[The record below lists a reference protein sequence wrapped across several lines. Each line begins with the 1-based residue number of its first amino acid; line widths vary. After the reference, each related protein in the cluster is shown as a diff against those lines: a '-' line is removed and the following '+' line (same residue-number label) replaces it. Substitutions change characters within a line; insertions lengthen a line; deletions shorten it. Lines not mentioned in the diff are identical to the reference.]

1 MSRTRH
7 RKVFE
12 TFGVG
17 AAAVALVAAP
27 LVVIGGSADAAEPE
41 VLYSIDFDDETTGAW
56 LPSGDGMSLGYV
68 DVDGGKALEVA
79 DRTLDY
85 QGIQS
90 PEFAAEAG
98 VTYTF
103 SLRAKLADGT
113 DGTADLRFVAKPEY
127 TWIGNTTI
135 DADGWTT
142 VTGAYTP
149 AEDGPRTV
157 YLGTSPLSTSPAPG
171 DDGVSEPYT
180 YLVDDLTVTAPAD
193 TSAPETVLSSD
204 FEDGVAPWVG
214 RGAAAVARTT
224 DDFRSGAAGMLVSG
238 RTSDWHGAATPIASL
253 FATGSTYTVS
263 AWVKLA
269 PGEAASTMKMT
280 VAEVPEAY
288 TQVAPAVAVTDQE
301 WVELTGTYTRGD
313 AVTGG
318 DLYFEAAGA
327 TTSFLV
333 DDVVITGRTVT
344 DDWEPD
350 LEGFVLGGAVNPT
363 TTPVGAAR
371 GTGDVAALTFD
382 DGPNGEDTAE
392 LLDFLAE
399 NDVPATFCVIGS
411 QVTAPGGADLL
422 RRIVSEGHTL
432 CNHSSG
438 WADMGGMSKAAVEA
452 DLKANLAIIRDALG
466 DPNAK
471 VPYFR
476 APNGSWGQTIPVA
489 VALGMQPLAV
499 SNTISDWETQDEEIL
514 TANLRA
520 AMVPGRI
527 ALVHD
532 GGGDRSG
539 SIAATRTVVSERL
552 AAGWTFTLPQGGA
565 DEAGVDLSFDFEDGT
580 LQGWGPRSTEEG
592 APTVAVTEEGGHESA
607 HAAQVSDRV
616 HQGQGL
622 QYDVTGLLAAGT
634 TYEFEAWLRFD
645 GEPGDMTL
653 SARTET
659 GGTSSYGNLVSITG
673 VTQEWTRVSGT
684 FSLPAYETAADV
696 YFETQWDSGN
706 AGNTSTFLVD
716 DIVFRTPGPV
726 VIEDL
731 TPLKDTVPFPM
742 GVAIDSRETQG
753 DPGKLTDLHFN
764 QVTGENHMKPEAWY
778 DAPWSFRT
786 HPEATAIMDNAVA
799 LDQRV
804 YGHVLV
810 WHSQTPEWFFQDD
823 DGEPLP
829 ADAAGRAELTER
841 LRTHVFAIA
850 EDLAGT
856 YGEFGSDTNP
866 LVAWD
871 VVNEVVS
878 DGAENPDGLRRSEW
892 FRILGED
899 FIDLAFQYADE
910 AFNEEYAA
918 PGTDRP
924 VALFIN
930 DYNTEQSGK
939 QDRYYDL
946 VERLLDRGVP
956 VDGVGHQFHVNL
968 SMPVSSLEGAIVRFE
983 DLDVIQAVTELDVTT
998 GTPVTDAKL
1007 IDQGYYYD
1015 EAFDIFR
1022 AHADSLYS
1030 VTVWGLTDGRS
1041 WRADN
1046 GAPLLFDDGMQAKP
1060 AYFGAADQDLP
1071 DRVRTANVFAGEV
1084 ALDEDAT
1091 SVVEWQQ
1098 LRLNTVGEAGGFQLR
1113 WAPDTLTVLADVA
1126 GDADGLQ
1133 VQVGDTS
1140 YAFGRDGAGD
1150 VDGVVGDVPG
1160 GWRAVVHVPLDG
1172 AAVGGTL
1179 PFDLRIVDGDEVT
1192 GWANAGAT
1200 GTLTLV
1206 EELSYLE
1213 VAYTGADIPDVDGEI
1228 DEVWEGVRAVVTG
1241 KQVSG
1246 TNTATAEVRTMWDT
1260 NRIFILAE
1268 VTDPDVDV
1276 TGSDPWIQDSVELYV
1291 DAGNHKNGAFRPEDM
1306 QVRVSADNAVSFGT
1320 GDEATQRARVTSA
1333 TSRTATGYLVEA
1345 SIDLLDEGT
1354 AGSFHGLDF
1363 QVNDA
1368 TGGSRIG
1375 ITNWADPTGAGYQ
1388 STARWGVGMLGELL
1402 DPDPEPTPTP
1412 TVTPTA
1418 SPTAGPTASPT
1429 AGPTASPTAGP
1440 TASPTAGPTPPNPRP
1455 SARVQLGAT
1464 QVRAGGSVVVR
1475 LEGFEPGDRVVLALG
1490 AGMTATGGRGA
1501 GVGSAAAAPA
1511 GTAQIA
1517 SVTIGGTG
1525 TAVLDATIPTSTT
1538 AGTYLLVASLDG
1550 VVVADT
1556 TLQVLAAAP
1565 GATGSGTGS
1574 GLAVTGTGLG
1584 LAALALLVILAG
1596 VALVVARH
1604 RGMTLEG
1611 VRQTL
1616 LRR

>member
-7 RKVFE
+7 RKVLE
-12 TFGVG
+12 TIGIGV
-17 AAAVALVAAP
+17 ATAALVAAP
-27 LVVIGGSADAAEPE
+27 LVAIGSAAGAAETQ
-41 VLYSIDFDDETTGAW
+41 VLLGVDFDDETTGDW
-56 LPSGDGMSLGYV
+56 TRSGEPVLGFV
-68 DVDGGKALEVA
+68 DADGGKALEVA
-79 DRTLDY
+79 DRTTDY
-85 QGIQS
+85 DGISS
-90 PEFAAEAG
+90 PEVAYEAG
-98 VTYTF
+98 VSYSFTM
-103 SLRAKLADGT
+103 RAKLPEGT
-113 DGTADLRFVAKPEY
+113 EGTAGIRFVVATDY
-127 TWIGNTTI
+127 TWVGNTTI
-135 DADGWTT
+135 SDDAWTT
-142 VTGAYTP
+142 VSGTYTP
-149 AEDGPRTV
+149 TEDVTRSV
-157 YLGTSPLSTSPAPG
+157 YLGTGDLSGTEAG
-171 DDGVSEPYT
+171 TPYT
-180 YLVDDLTVTAPAD
+180 YLVDDIEITREGSGGEA
-193 TSAPETVLSSD
+193 EIVLASD
-204 FEDGVAPWVG
+204 FEAEVAPWVG
-214 RGAAAVARTT
+214 RGAATVARTT
-224 DDFRSGAAGMLVSG
+224 DDAHAGEASMLVSG

-253 FATGSTYTVS
+253 FAAGATYDIS

-269 PGEAASTMKMT
+269 PGEEATTVKAT

-288 TQVAPAVAVTDQE
+288 TQAAPAVEVTDQE
-301 WVELTGTYTRGD
+301 WVELTGTYTRGE

-318 DLYFEAAGA
+318 DLYLEAAGA

-333 DDVVITGRTVT
+333 DDVVITGRAVT

-350 LEGFVLGGAVNPT
+350 LEGFVPGGAVDPT
-363 TTPVGAAR
+363 STPVGAAR

-382 DGPNGEDTAE
+382 DGPNGADTAE

-438 WADMGGMSKAAVEA
+438 WADMGGYTKAQVEA
-452 DLKANLAIIRDALG
+452 DLKANLQIIRDALG
-466 DPNAK
+466 DPEAK

-499 SNTISDWETQDEEIL
+499 SNTINDWATQDEAEL
-514 TANLRA
+514 TANLRT
-520 AMVPGRI
+520 AMQPGRI
-527 ALVHD
+527 VLVHD
-532 GGGDRSG
+532 GGGDRAA
-539 SIAATRTVVSERL
+539 SIAATKTVVTERL
-552 AAGWTFTLPQGGA
+552 ADGWTFTLPQGGA
-565 DEAGVDLSFDFEDGT
+565 DGTGVELSFDFEDGT
-580 LQGWGPRSTEEG
+580 LQGWAPRATEDG
-592 APTVAVTEEGGHESA
+592 AATVAVVEGGHDSA

-616 HQGQGL
+616 HQGQGM

-634 TYEFEAWLRFD
+634 TYEFEAWVRFA
-645 GEPGDMTL
+645 GTPGDMTL

-659 GGTSSYGNLVSITG
+659 GGTSNYGNLVSITG
-673 VTQEWTRVSGT
+673 VTEEWTRVAGR
-684 FSLPAYETAADV
+684 FSLPAYETAAEV
-696 YFETQWDSGN
+696 YFETAWDSGN
-706 AGNTSTFLVD
+706 PGNTSTFLVD
-716 DIVFRTPGPV
+716 DITFRTPPPAT
-726 VIEDL
+726 IEDL

-753 DPGKLTDLHFN
+753 DPGTLTQRHFN
-764 QVTGENHMKPEAWY
+764 QITGENHMKPEAWY
-778 DAPWSFRT
+778 DAEGGFRI
-786 HPEATAIMDNAVA
+786 HPEATALMDFAA
-799 LDQRV
+799 ATDTRV

-810 WHSQTPEWFFQDD
+810 WHSQTPAWFFQDEA
-823 DGEPLP
+823 GQPLP
-829 ADAAGRAELTER
+829 ADDAGRAVLRER
-841 LRTHVFAIA
+841 LRTHIFDIA
-850 EDLAGT
+850 GNLAGT
-856 YGEFGSDTNP
+856 YGPFGSDTNP

-878 DGAENPDGLRRSEW
+878 DGGENPDGLRRSEW

-1429 AGPTASPTAGP
+1429 AGPT
-1440 TASPTAGPTPPNPRP
+1440 PPNPRP